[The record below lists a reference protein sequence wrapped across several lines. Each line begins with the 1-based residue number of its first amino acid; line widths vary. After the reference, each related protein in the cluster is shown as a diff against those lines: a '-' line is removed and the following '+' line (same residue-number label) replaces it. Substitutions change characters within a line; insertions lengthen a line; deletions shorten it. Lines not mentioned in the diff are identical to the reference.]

1 MTKLRILGIF
11 LLHKRMMME
20 QTPPDQRSEERFTPP
35 PSSHSGQTR
44 IESASVLRNSIL
56 LVGFH
61 ILTKSLAFI
70 SFILL
75 ADYLGTQL
83 FGVYN
88 YAFALTALFI
98 PLCDL
103 GMDTY
108 LMREVPRLSPQDVPR
123 QLGSVL
129 AWKGLLTFVVFLVIS
144 LTGGI
149 LDVFGTE
156 RFFIVVLA
164 GLITLLRTYWT
175 TFANFFRAIDRVGFE
190 TGMLSLARVAEFAVI
205 LTAIVLDAGLLSLLS
220 VMTIVNILFVSAT
233 HVLVRTKFTRPIMV
247 SEFAHMIGVFR
258 GGLPFALVTIFS
270 AIYFNFDTVL
280 ISKFVGDESAGIY
293 RAAYNLVFPLT
304 MFGLAIA
311 GAVFPFA
318 SQNYRSQ
325 PQEVENVIR
334 RSVTQLWMISL
345 PIAIA
350 TSMFANEIVQLL
362 FPPEFS
368 DAAICLA
375 ILVWFLPVV
384 YLTNLYSNTLGAI
397 DRQGYVLWITVLS
410 AAFNVGANVVLV
422 PRYAQVGAS
431 VVTVMTS
438 LLAFTFLFIKMRRTL
453 RAAVPFGALLRITAA
468 GVFMIPLLF
477 IRSHVHVLLLLTISI
492 AVYFCSLLL
501 LRALNL
507 RDLRSLVSS
516 LRSPGGFQEL

>member
-1 MTKLRILGIF
+1 M
-11 LLHKRMMME
+11 
-20 QTPPDQRSEERFTPP
+20 
-35 PSSHSGQTR
+35 
-44 IESASVLRNSIL
+44 
-56 LVGFH
+56 
-61 ILTKSLAFI
+61 ILTS
-70 SFILL
+70 
-75 ADYLGTQL
+75 
-83 FGVYN
+83 
-88 YAFALTALFI
+88 
-98 PLCDL
+98 
-103 GMDTY
+103 
-108 LMREVPRLSPQDVPR
+108 
-123 QLGSVL
+123 
-129 AWKGLLTFVVFLVIS
+129 
-144 LTGGI
+144 
-149 LDVFGTE
+149 
-156 RFFIVVLA
+156 
-164 GLITLLRTYWT
+164 
-175 TFANFFRAIDRVGFE
+175 
-190 TGMLSLARVAEFAVI
+190 
-205 LTAIVLDAGLLSLLS
+205 IVLDAGLLSLLS
-220 VMTIVNILFVSAT
+220 VMTIVNIVFVSAT
-233 HVLVRTKFTRPIMV
+233 HILVRTKFTRPIMV
-247 SEFAHMIGVFR
+247 SEFAHMIRIFR
-258 GGLPFALVTIFS
+258 GGLPFALATIFS

-318 SQNYRSQ
+318 SQNYRSH

-375 ILVWFLPVV
+375 ILVWFLPIV
-384 YLTNLYSNTLGAI
+384 YLTNLYSNTLGAV

-438 LLAFTFLFIKMRRTL
+438 LLAFTFLFIKMRSTL

-468 GVFMIPLLF
+468 GVFMIPLF
-477 IRSHVHVLLLLTISI
+477 FVRSQVHVLLLLTMSI